1 MYLYSKNI
9 YILLITLLIFSCD
22 LKDDELAPEESFVKV
37 YDVNNFNLDLE
48 PIDIIQ
54 TTDSGYVILAQDK
67 DGIPNILEANNQ
79 GEIQAIRSTAS
90 SGTGSQYYKPVGELM
105 NIDGSVY
112 FIAMNIN
119 LEAVLFEIEPGR
131 IGTRVY
137 SQVYQPLAASQG
149 PGNEILIAG
158 YSSAQGDEIVT
169 EQSTF
174 YVMTPNSSAPR
185 YSYSM
190 RTEDSFT
197 DDLINAYFNGEADF
211 PFFTGYIGN
220 ESSATNYFVNTFYNF
235 NLSTVFLN
243 PTNDPDNQVSGS
255 VIGDNYAGGLKS
267 MLSLGGNNFATAY
280 QHTNDYYFN
289 PLNNIP
295 VNQHTSSLDSGEI
308 RFSEIDNLSD
318 IIIKRLNIGEQ
329 DIIVYAAQNRR
340 KQILLYSYDPITG
353 EFIGKMTLGNNS
365 PYEAIDFE
373 ITNDDGMVILAKT
386 YVAEARFG
394 RVALFKL
401 NNDQLS
407 NLIR

>member
-1 MYLYSKNI
+1 MILSSKYQYI
-9 YILLITLLIFSCD
+9 FILILLTFSCD
-22 LKDDELAPEESFVKV
+22 LKEDELAPEESFIKV

-48 PIDIIQ
+48 PVDIIQ
-54 TTDSGYVILAQDK
+54 TSDSGYVILAKDK
-67 DGIPNILEANNQ
+67 DDIPNILETNGQ
-79 GEIQAIRSTAS
+79 GEIQSIRSTAS
-90 SGTGSQYYKPVGELM
+90 ETGSQYFRPIGELM
-105 NIDGSVY
+105 NIAGSIY

-119 LEAVLFEIEPGR
+119 LEAVLLEIEPGR

-137 SQVYQPLAASQG
+137 SQVYQPLAASKG

-174 YVMTPNSSAPR
+174 YVMTPNSSTPK
-185 YSYSM
+185 YSYNL

-197 DDLINAYFNGEADF
+197 DDLVNSYLNGEANF
-211 PFFTGYIGN
+211 PFFTGYIGG
-220 ESSATNYFVNTFYNF
+220 ESSASHYYVNTFYNF

-243 PTNDPDNQVSGS
+243 PTNDPDSQIEGS
-255 VIGDNYAGGLKS
+255 VIGDNYAGGMKS
-267 MLSLGGNNFATAY
+267 MLSLGGNDFATAY

-295 VNQHTSSLDSGEI
+295 VGEHNSSLDSGEVK
-308 RFSEIDNLSD
+308 FSEIDNLSEV
-318 IIIKRLNIGEQ
+318 IIKRVNIGEQ
-329 DIIVYAAQNRR
+329 DLVIYAAQNRR
-340 KQILLYSYDPITG
+340 KQVVLYSYDSSTG
-353 EFIGKMTLGNNS
+353 SFIGKMTLGNNS

-373 ITNDDGMVILAKT
+373 ITNDEGMIILAKT
-386 YVAEARFG
+386 YVADARFG

-407 NLIR
+407 PLIR